1 MYDKLRK
8 IREERAEGERGFT
21 LIELLVVVV
30 IIGILVAIAIP
41 LYLNYQKGAKNKSA
55 SSDTRGA
62 IASVEQCYTD
72 GGNAY
77 PATVAGAAGT
87 ATGITCGSGGSA
99 ATASLKVSAGN
110 TLDLTPAVTP
120 TVTSSPSRR
129 AARATRRTAM
139 TAPPAARST
148 RPATRSAR
156 PAADQRRRVGM
167 HPASSPSARHVLTS
181 ASEGGD
187 P

>member
-62 IASVEQCYTD
+62 IATAEQCYTD
-72 GGNAY
+72 GGNTY
-77 PATVAGAAGT
+77 PGTVASPGGGQ
-87 ATGITCGSGGSA
+87 ATPITCGATGSG
-99 ATASLKVSAGN
+99 SLKVSSGNQLSITQKVDASSNPIGYVITTKAGGPGDKTYCYDSTVGGPVAETTN
-110 TLDLTPAVTP
+110 TL
-120 TVTSSPSRR
+120 
-129 AARATRRTAM
+129 
-139 TAPPAARST
+139 
-148 RPATRSAR
+148 
-156 PAADQRRRVGM
+156 G
-167 HPASSPSARHVLTS
+167 ASSC
-181 ASEGGD
+181 
-187 P
+187 